1 MIMESTTFQS
11 VVITGASTGIGE
23 ACALHLAKSGWQVFA
38 GVRKQADEERLRRS
52 GLPQL
57 VPIYLDVTDHDSI
70 MAAADLVTKAIGN
83 RGLMGLINNAGL
95 AIGGPLEF
103 LPLADLRQQLEVN
116 VIGQI
121 AVTQCFLSLL
131 RQGRGRVINMSSI
144 SGRVATPFLGPYAAS
159 KFALEALT
167 DSLRL
172 ELQPWRI
179 EVISI
184 EPGAVAT
191 PIWDKSLSRADTM
204 VKELPAQVN
213 ALYGTRLDRLREK
226 VSKTGQQGI
235 PSAEVARVVAEAL
248 LAKRPKTRYL
258 VGRDAKWGA
267 LLVKLLP
274 DRWRDWLIMRQ
285 NGA

>member
-121 AVTQCFLSLL
+121 AVTQCFLPLL